1 MMKLAWCILLRV
13 TQVYAKPVIITVRA
27 RESQVLLSWLKVS
40 LELSETLAE
49 PSSVSLHIA
58 LTL

>member
-13 TQVYAKPVIITVRA
+13 TQVYAKPVIITVRE
-27 RESQVLLSWLKVS
+27 RESQVPLSWLKVS
-40 LELSETLAE
+40 LELSEILPK
-49 PSSVSLHIA
+49 PSSASLHTP